1 MTRTAVIGTP
11 GGLHA
16 RPASIFVK
24 AVTDSGH
31 LVYITCDDGTPL
43 DASSILTVMSLGLK
57 HGDSVML
64 STESTA
70 PAELLN
76 RMVAL
81 IESDLDLCA
90 IPES

>member
-1 MTRTAVIGTP
+1 MRQTAVIGTS

-16 RPASIFVK
+16 RPASVFVK

-31 LVYITCDDGTPL
+31 LVYITRDGGAPL

-57 HGDSVML
+57 HGESVTL
-64 STESTA
+64 STDSTA
-70 PAELLN
+70 PADLLA

-81 IESDLDLCA
+81 IESDLDL
-90 IPES
+90 